1 MWYSY
6 YEIRLLGTNRCSVNP
21 GSHTGR
27 FRFFAMEYQTSIKEG
42 KPLDLNIPL

>member
-6 YEIRLLGTNRCSVNP
+6 YEICLVGKNRCSVNP
-21 GSHTGR
+21 GLHMGC
-27 FRFFAMEYQTSIKEG
+27 FRFFAMEYQMNIKEG